1 MQAADLLSSPDTENF
16 FGRPE
21 FDHEIVGRTAKRSAA
36 GCLALR
42 VPDPPTYAP
51 PAICGISKD
60 GKIAATG
67 GRDVELA
74 LWDTSTGERL
84 APITGHEICWTTS
97 YDNSFFVT
105 VQEDSKVRT

>member
-1 MQAADLLSSPDTENF
+1 M
-16 FGRPE
+16 
-21 FDHEIVGRTAKRSAA
+21 GRTAKRSAA

-105 VQEDSKVRT
+105 VQEDSKVRFDDKMSPTLTDLPLLLASGLSMGPA